1 MRFAQVHNPA
11 AVVGTLVLVAITIMI
26 DGTIFAQLQ
35 PRSPNGELRD
45 PSATRQPPPGFAN
58 GPLSFRNVAQQAFRS
73 IVTIEAL
80 GLESGSRACRGIS
93 SFRHRGTG
101 FVIGPGNEIVTSS
114 RVVADADRVRIR
126 AADGTTYLASSMAL
140 DPLTDLAILRFTPP
154 LDLPRLR
161 LADSD
166 ALALGDW
173 VLAVSNK
180 PCADSFVNPQVAA
193 GVISSRGPGPG
204 VARREDFLETDIP
217 FDSVPAG
224 SPLLNVN
231 GEVVGIHTA
240 LGADSES
247 APHGGIIVPSNLL
260 HQISRQLIESGT
272 VRRAY
277 LGLSTQPVD
286 PQLAKLLELP
296 QNSGALVNQ
305 VIPDSPAAKASLQPG
320 DVVQRIN
327 GIPITDG
334 HRLQSFADQLP
345 IGQQVPVEIFRGT
358 NRQTLNIVPAEFPA
372 SLLPVAP
379 PRQINL
385 NTTANRPISN
395 FTDLGIGI
403 KPLIPESAPAWARQP
418 AARGVLVDTVKPGS
432 PAYDAGLRPGMV
444 IESVGGNPVSS
455 PADLGIVNVNWANS
469 AGVLMLARS
478 SRGSRFLIV
487 GGTE

>member
-1 MRFAQVHNPA
+1 MRFAHIHHPA
-11 AVVGTLVLVAITIMI
+11 AIAGILTLAAITILI

-35 PRSPNGELRD
+35 PRLPNGEERD
-45 PSATRQPPPGFAN
+45 PFGNRQPSLGFAE
-58 GPLSFRNVAQQAFRS
+58 GPPPFRNVAQQAFRS
-73 IVTIEAL
+73 IVSIESL
-80 GLESGSRACRGIS
+80 GLESGSRACRGIT

-101 FVIGPGNEIVTSS
+101 FVVGPGNEIVTSS
-114 RVVADADRVRIR
+114 RVVVGADRVRIR
-126 AADGTTYLASSMAL
+126 AADGTTYLASSMVL

-161 LADSD
+161 FADSD
-166 ALALGDW
+166 ALAVGDW
-173 VLAVSNK
+173 VLAVSNE
-180 PCADSFVNPQVAA
+180 PSVDSFVNPHVAA

-204 VARREDFLETDIP
+204 IAHRADLLETDIP
-217 FDSVPAG
+217 LDSVAAG

-231 GEVVGIHTA
+231 GEVVGIHSA
-240 LGADSES
+240 LGADSDS
-247 APHGGIIVPSNLL
+247 APHGGVIVPSNLL
-260 HQISRQLIESGT
+260 NQVSRQLIESGT

-286 PQLAKLLELP
+286 PQLGKLLELP

-305 VIPDSPAAKASLQPG
+305 VIPESPAAKAKLQPG
-320 DVVQRIN
+320 DVVQSIN

-358 NRQTLNIVPAEFPA
+358 NRQTLNIVPAEIPA
-372 SLLPVAP
+372 SLLPVAR

-432 PAYDAGLRPGMV
+432 PGYDAGLRPGMI

>member
-1 MRFAQVHNPA
+1 MRITHVLKPA
-11 AVVGTLVLVAITIMI
+11 TTLTILAIATLTMLI

-35 PRSPNGELRD
+35 PRRPNGEVRD
-45 PSATRQPPPGFAN
+45 LSANRQQPLGLAEGLPP
-58 GPLSFRNVAQQAFRS
+58 FRNVAQQAFRS
-73 IVTIEAL
+73 IVSIEAQ
-80 GLESGSRACRGIS
+80 GLESGTRTCRGITA
-93 SFRHRGTG
+93 FRHRGTG
-101 FVIGPGNEIVTSS
+101 FVVGPGNEIVTSS
-114 RVVADADRVRIR
+114 RIVAGADRVRIR
-126 AADGTTYLASSMAL
+126 AADGTTYLASSMVL

-161 LADSD
+161 FADSD
-166 ALALGDW
+166 LLAVGDW

-180 PCADSFVNPQVAA
+180 PTADSFINPHVAA

-204 VARREDFLETDIP
+204 IARREDLLETDIP
-217 FDSVPAG
+217 FDSVAAG

-231 GEVVGIHTA
+231 GDVVGIHSA
-240 LGADSES
+240 LGADSDS
-247 APHGGIIVPSNLL
+247 APHGGLIVPSNLL
-260 HQISRQLIESGT
+260 NQVSRQLIESGT

-277 LGLSTQPVD
+277 LGLSTQSVD
-286 PQLAKLLELP
+286 PQLGKLLELP

-305 VIPDSPAAKASLQPG
+305 VIPDSPAAKATLQPG

-358 NRQTLNIVPAEFPA
+358 NRQTLNIVPAEFPV
-372 SLLPVAP
+372 SLLPGAK

-385 NTTANRPISN
+385 NTTAYRPVSN
-395 FTDLGIGI
+395 FADLGIGI
-403 KPLIPESAPAWARQP
+403 KPFTPESAPAWARHP
-418 AARGVLVDTVKPGS
+418 GGHGVVVDTVKPGS

-455 PADLGIVNVNWANS
+455 PADLGVVNVNWANS

-478 SRGSRFLIV
+478 SRGPRFLIV